1 MSINVNVDIDID
13 DILYSMGRRDM
24 ERLLSELLE
33 DMDSSS
39 IRAAIDR
46 MKDENK
52 KLICVGLINTNNT
65 TLCEDSFNDSL
76 SKLSANYI
84 SLKKEDQEII
94 EAIAKKY

>member
-24 ERLLSELLE
+24 EKLLSELLE
-33 DMDSSS
+33 DMSVES
-39 IRAAIDR
+39 IKTAISHL
-46 MKDENK
+46 KDENK
-52 KLICVGLINTNNT
+52 KLICVGLIDTNNT

>member
-1 MSINVNVDIDID
+1 MSINVNIDID

-52 KLICVGLINTNNT
+52 KLICVGLVNTKNT
-65 TLCEDSFNDSL
+65 TFLEEDFNDSL
-76 SKLSANYI
+76 AKLSANYI

-94 EAIAKKY
+94 EAIAEKY